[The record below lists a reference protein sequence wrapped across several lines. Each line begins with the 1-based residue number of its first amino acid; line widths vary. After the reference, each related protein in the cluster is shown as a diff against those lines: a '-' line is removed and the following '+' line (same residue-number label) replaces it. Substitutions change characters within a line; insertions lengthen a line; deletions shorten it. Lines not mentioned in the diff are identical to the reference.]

1 VTAKTQLN
9 AIPPPAA
16 SVPGLWRCGSG
27 ACGPAHTDHDDDQV
41 RRHSSGAGP
50 GVAPSIVRR
59 VLSSPGS
66 SLPSAVRQDAET
78 ALGHDFSQVRVHTDD
93 LAAESAR
100 AVSAHA
106 YTVGNHVVFGRG
118 SFAPVSS
125 SGRRLLFHELVHT
138 TQSGAG
144 QQGTTGGVARAAIP
158 VSDPDDPAEVA
169 AERIAARAVASPV
182 GAEPARPSGTG
193 PVLARCGPI
202 ACPPGTCD
210 HEDEGF
216 RVPQGMVMRQ
226 AVLEEAPNDL
236 PCELTTAPGH
246 SPGTDITFGHES
258 SVLTPA
264 SRAAIAA
271 FVQAWTDSGSSDDV
285 VVDGWASTDGPQA
298 LNWRLSC
305 ERAAVVRAELA
316 ARGIPATKLRT
327 VAHGESTEFS
337 ATELAPNRR
346 VVISRVPVP
355 TPPTPPPGPPTP
367 APPTPAPAET
377 ITSETVATRPGART
391 RRTVGVGEQVRL
403 THDPGSATW
412 TKTDGTLSATTGVT
426 VTWTAPDTRKHAAV
440 RAGGAWI
447 DFEVIAPTRVHMDRF
462 AGTGVKHTQNRPDSG
477 IEVQPFLLPDN
488 VNFHNLQYRELNVAA
503 VATGVYAC
511 FAANTGH
518 CAQPAGGACP
528 PLTMRDVVV
537 AGKGTQATLAD
548 CVYSGDCLTAAPF
561 AASRIIF
568 DMGYEYRVGGG
579 PFRRFTTVHQESN
592 VAADGV
598 TLTSIKVGAR
608 GTTTVPAATV
618 AIPDCP

>member
-1 VTAKTQLN
+1 
-9 AIPPPAA
+9 
-16 SVPGLWRCGSG
+16 
-27 ACGPAHTDHDDDQV
+27 
-41 RRHSSGAGP
+41 
-50 GVAPSIVRR
+50 
-59 VLSSPGS
+59 
-66 SLPSAVRQDAET
+66 
-78 ALGHDFSQVRVHTDD
+78 
-93 LAAESAR
+93 
-100 AVSAHA
+100 
-106 YTVGNHVVFGRG
+106 VFGRG
-118 SFAPVSS
+118 TFAPVSP

-138 TQSGAG
+138 TQSGAA
-144 QQGTTGGVARAAIP
+144 QHGTTGAVARAAIP
-158 VSDPDDPAEVA
+158 VSHPDDAAEVA
-169 AERIAARAVASPV
+169 AERIAARAASSPV
-182 GAEPARPSGTG
+182 AAEPARPSGAG

-210 HEDEGF
+210 HEDDGF

-226 AVLEEAPNDL
+226 AVLEEAPADL
-236 PCELTTAPGH
+236 PCELTTASGH
-246 SPGTDITFGHES
+246 SAGTEISFGHES

-285 VVDGWASTDGPQA
+285 VVDGFASTDGPQA

-337 ATELAPNRR
+337 ASELPPNRR
-346 VVISRVPVP
+346 VVISRVPAP

-367 APPTPAPAET
+367 APPVPAPAET
-377 ITSETVATRPGART
+377 ITSETVETRPGART

-440 RAGGAWI
+440 RADGAWI

-462 AGTGVKHTQNRPDSG
+462 PGTGVKHVQNRPDSG

-488 VNFHNLQYRELNVAA
+488 VNFHNVQYRELNVAA
-503 VATGVYAC
+503 VVTGVYSC
-511 FAANTGH
+511 FGANTGH

-528 PLTMRDVVV
+528 PLTMRNAVV
-537 AGKGTQATLAD
+537 AGKGTQSTLGD
-548 CVYSGDCLTAAPF
+548 CVYSGDCNTAAPF
-561 AASRIIF
+561 AAGSVVF
-568 DMGYEYRVGGG
+568 DMGYEYRVGAG
-579 PFRRFTTVHQESN
+579 PFRRFTTVHQESSL
-592 VAADGV
+592 AADGV
-598 TLTSIKVGAR
+598 TLTSVKVGAR
-608 GTTTVPAATV
+608 GTTTVAAATV
-618 AIPDCP
+618 AIPQCP